1 MLKPDLYLTSVLE
14 LNLKILKKIGV
25 FAIILDVDNTIRV
38 HKKNKPFDGVLEWV
52 KYIQNSGIL
61 IVISSNNVK
70 KNIEPIAEFLN
81 LDFVS
86 LSFKPFP
93 IGLKK
98 AAKKLG
104 NLRKKDIAV
113 VGDQFFTDIVG
124 GKILGFKT
132 ILIKPIEKE
141 EGFFW
146 KIRRGL
152 EKIILNKIMWWRQ
165 KIECDFWPCW

>member
-1 MLKPDLYLTSVLE
+1 MLKPNLYLASVLE
-14 LNLKILKKIGV
+14 LTPKLLKEIGV

-38 HKKNKPFDGVLEWV
+38 HKKNKPFSGVLEWV
-52 KYIQNSGIL
+52 KNMKDFGIL

-70 KNIEPIAEFLN
+70 KNIEPIAKFLN
-81 LDFVS
+81 LDYVS
-86 LSFKPFP
+86 MSFKPFP
-93 IGLKK
+93 LGLKK

-104 NLRKKDIAV
+104 IAKKKEIAV

-132 ILIKPIEKE
+132 ILTKPIEKE

-152 EKIILNKIMWWRQ
+152 EKIILNKIM
-165 KIECDFWPCW
+165 